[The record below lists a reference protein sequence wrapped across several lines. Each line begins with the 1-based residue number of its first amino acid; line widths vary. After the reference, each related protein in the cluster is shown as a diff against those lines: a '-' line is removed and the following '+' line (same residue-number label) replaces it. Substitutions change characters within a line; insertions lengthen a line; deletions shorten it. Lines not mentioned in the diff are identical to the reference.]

1 MKRKRKNT
9 KLKLMS
15 IITERITDFV
25 NADDYDILDL
35 DVLESKT
42 KKKITEEQLD
52 EYIEEIPIDEEVG
65 FITIRE
71 MRKTIKD
78 LIKKG
83 LDEEY

>member
-1 MKRKRKNT
+1 
-9 KLKLMS
+9 MS

-25 NADDYDILDL
+25 NADDYDI
-35 DVLESKT
+35 ENFNIGEIKT
-42 KKKITEEQLD
+42 DKQITEEQLD
-52 EYIEEIPIDEEVG
+52 EYIEEIPIHEEVG

>member
-1 MKRKRKNT
+1 MKTKRKNT

-25 NADDYDILDL
+25 NSGEYDIENFSID
-35 DVLESKT
+35 ETKT
-42 KKKITEEQLD
+42 DKRITEEQLD
-52 EYIEEIPIDEEVG
+52 EYIEEIPIHEEVG

>member
-1 MKRKRKNT
+1 
-9 KLKLMS
+9 MS

-25 NADDYDILDL
+25 NADDFHIEDFNIDDI
-35 DVLESKT
+35 ETSKR
-42 KKKITEEQLD
+42 ITEEQLD
-52 EYIEEIPIDEEVG
+52 EYIEEIPIHEEVG
-65 FITIRE
+65 FITIQE

>member
-1 MKRKRKNT
+1 
-9 KLKLMS
+9 MS

-35 DVLESKT
+35 GDIEPKT
-42 KKKITEEQLD
+42 KKQITEEQLN

-71 MRKTIKD
+71 MRKIIKD
-78 LIKKG
+78 LIKTG
-83 LDEEY
+83 IDEEY